1 MVSEHYRY
9 NTSCTIL
16 FSKITV
22 RIQLDARI
30 RTILALTG
38 DKLIEIYFLHLLSV
52 TMHLRQGKKVSILL
66 SCDVNF
72 GSVTSR

>member
-1 MVSEHYRY
+1 MVSEHYEY

-16 FSKITV
+16 FSKIAV

-30 RTILALTG
+30 RTIVALTG
-38 DKLIEIYFLHLLSV
+38 GKLIEIYFLHLLSV

-72 GSVTSR
+72 GFVTSR